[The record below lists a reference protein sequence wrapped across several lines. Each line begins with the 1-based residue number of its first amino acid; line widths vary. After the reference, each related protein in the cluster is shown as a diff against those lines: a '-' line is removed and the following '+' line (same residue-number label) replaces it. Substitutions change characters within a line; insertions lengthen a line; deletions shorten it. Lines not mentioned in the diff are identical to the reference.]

1 MKMGIYT
8 KVQKREKKRPGMN
21 PIWRGIGCI
30 LLVILPL
37 IGYGLTVLLIP
48 ILLET
53 GYVPFELQGRV
64 NFPLWFYRLPVLSG
78 MANFIRGINNLYL
91 GIIVFIVVLVLLTGI
106 SSLIYVAIL
115 QIIGPPRYSELDA
128 PPSKHKVKVYKR

>member
-1 MKMGIYT
+1 MIMGMA
-8 KVQKREKKRPGMN
+8 VKRQPIKEKPQMN

-37 IGYGLTVLLIP
+37 ISYALTVMLIP

-53 GYVPFELQGRV
+53 GYVPFEIMGHV
-64 NFPLWFYRLPVLSG
+64 NFPAWAYRLPVLSG
-78 MANFIRGINNLYL
+78 LASFIGGINNLYL

-106 SSLIYVAIL
+106 FSLIYVALL
-115 QIIGPPRYSELDA
+115 QVLGPPRYSEIDA
-128 PPSKHKVKVYKR
+128 PPSKHKAKVYRR